1 MSNMRGWLM
10 MVATLFVGIA
20 FQSVLQRPPTM
31 SSEDSSPKGISGAA
45 SPAPAPATT
54 ADKGEGLRDWSTY
67 NAFTMFMSLGLLV
80 VLMTMKRSNSTTT
93 LRIVRAVLVLI
104 SFIVGSSF
112 IIATTGDLIAQLIYV
127 IGLGIIILIGI
138 FLSFEL

>member
-67 NAFTMFMSLGLLV
+67 NAFTM
-80 VLMTMKRSNSTTT
+80 LMTMKRANSTTT
-93 LRIVRAVLVLI
+93 LCIVRGVLVII
-104 SFIVGSSF
+104 SLIVGSSF
-112 IIATTGDLIAQLIYV
+112 IFATTGALIAKIIYL
-127 IGLGIIILIGI
+127 IGLGIIIIIGT
-138 FLSFEL
+138 FLSFERYNV

>member
-31 SSEDSSPKGISGAA
+31 SSQDSSPKGISGAA

-67 NAFTMFMSLGLLV
+67 NALTMFMSLGLLV
-80 VLMTMKRSNSTTT
+80 VLMTMKRANYTTT
-93 LRIVRAVLVLI
+93 LRIVRVALVFI
-104 SFIVGSSF
+104 SLLVGASF
-112 IIATTGDLIAQLIYV
+112 IIATTEDVIARV
-127 IGLGIIILIGI
+127 IFQFGLGIITGL
-138 FLSFEL
+138 FH

>member
-45 SPAPAPATT
+45 SSSCTLSERGIAT
-54 ADKGEGLRDWSTY
+54 G
-67 NAFTMFMSLGLLV
+67 GLLHRHAC
-80 VLMTMKRSNSTTT
+80 L
-93 LRIVRAVLVLI
+93 
-104 SFIVGSSF
+104 
-112 IIATTGDLIAQLIYV
+112 
-127 IGLGIIILIGI
+127 
-138 FLSFEL
+138 